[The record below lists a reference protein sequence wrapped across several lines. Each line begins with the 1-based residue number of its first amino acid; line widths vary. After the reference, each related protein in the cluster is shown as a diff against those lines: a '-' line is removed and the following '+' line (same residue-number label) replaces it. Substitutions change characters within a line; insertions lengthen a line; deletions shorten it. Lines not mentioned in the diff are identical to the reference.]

1 MGRGGGVC
9 RAAAEAIGAVSAA
22 EPRRAEGPR
31 QRRPKEPLSVAGAQ
45 RRETCREREGRA
57 VALAP
62 RGAVR
67 QGGAG
72 APLSPGRGKA
82 TSTCD

>member
-1 MGRGGGVC
+1 MWDAEEGVC

-22 EPRRAEGPR
+22 EPRRAEGP
-31 QRRPKEPLSVAGAQ
+31 LSVTGAQ

-72 APLSPGRGKA
+72 APLSAGRGKA
-82 TSTCD
+82 TRSGCD

>member
-31 QRRPKEPLSVAGAQ
+31 QSVTGAQ

-72 APLSPGRGKA
+72 APLSAGRGKA
-82 TSTCD
+82 TRSGCD